1 MAMLKKAGE
10 LIISGAIDFIA
21 KPFRAEQLR
30 HVCSIAAH
38 REDFIISN
46 EQFKEKQNA
55 LIEEKS
61 RAQITLE
68 SIADGVI
75 TTDVS
80 GKIDY
85 ANPIA
90 EKLLNESLDD
100 LISRS
105 IDTVFH
111 TYHEVS
117 ESQLQTLLSGPLQKT
132 KLSIQLPTIF

>member
-1 MAMLKKAGE
+1 M
-10 LIISGAIDFIA
+10 
-21 KPFRAEQLR
+21 
-30 HVCSIAAH
+30 
-38 REDFIISN
+38 
-46 EQFKEKQNA
+46 
-55 LIEEKS
+55 IEEKS

-75 TTDVS
+75 TTDAS

-100 LISRS
+100 LIGRS
-105 IDTVFH
+105 IDTIFH

-117 ESQLQTLLSGPLQKT
+117 RIPTANLVKRAIAENAIINSVANHILKT
-132 KLSIQLPTIF
+132 KDNQEQKKRVFSSNPICPHNL